1 MGVCKVGTATMTSM
15 CGRTHHGP
23 SLLPKQHVPVPVP
36 LLLSKGW
43 LASHTALM
51 RLDGNEKAFDTNSNS
66 NSVWIQVEQSSTL
79 IITEAQK
86 MIKAT
91 SCSEWNVAYT

>member
-1 MGVCKVGTATMTSM
+1 MTSM

-23 SLLPKQHVPVPVP
+23 SLLPKHHIPVPVP
-36 LLLSKGW
+36 LLSSKGW
-43 LASHTALM
+43 LASRAVPM
-51 RLDGNEKAFDTNSNS
+51 RLDGNEKAFDTSSTEAHS

-79 IITEAQK
+79 IIAEAQK
-86 MIKAT
+86 LIKAT